1 MKCSSPS
8 PLKTSACCC
17 LSKHHD
23 GVHRNQYG
31 TEWDLT
37 TQDELDNALTRITS
51 LRQQLAASRAAFTKF
66 KEAQGMVRHKK
77 TDARCSKVFT
87 SRKSGH
93 VVNCTRPEGHKGS
106 HRI

>member
-8 PLKTSACCC
+8 PLKGSACCC
-17 LSKHHD
+17 LFKHHE
-23 GVHRNQYG
+23 GNHCNQYG

-37 TQDELDNALTRITS
+37 TEDQLDNALARITS

-66 KEAQGMVRHKK
+66 KEAHGMGCHKK
-77 TDARCSKVFT
+77 TDARCNQLFN
-87 SRKSGH
+87 SRTGMRQLEC
-93 VVNCTRPEGHKGS
+93 NRPAGHKGS

>member
-8 PLKTSACCC
+8 PLKTSACCW
-17 LSKHHD
+17 LPKHHE
-23 GVHRNQYG
+23 GNHCNQYG

-37 TQDELDNALTRITS
+37 TEDQLDNALARITK
-51 LRQQLAASRAAFTKF
+51 LRQQLAASRKAFTKF
-66 KEAQGMVRHKK
+66 KEAQGMSWHKK
-77 TDARCSKVFT
+77 TDACCSKVFT

-93 VVNCTRPEGHKGS
+93 AVNCTRPEGHKGS